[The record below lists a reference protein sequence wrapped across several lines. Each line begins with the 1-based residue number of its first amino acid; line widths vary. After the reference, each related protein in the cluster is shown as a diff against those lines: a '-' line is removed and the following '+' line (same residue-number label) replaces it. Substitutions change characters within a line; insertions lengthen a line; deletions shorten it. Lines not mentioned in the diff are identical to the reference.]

1 MCRTGCLTQDHD
13 SYGDCLRSAN
23 IQIDRYGLSPT
34 GGVELDKRKDRTL
47 ERFRQCV
54 KGGVTPTAPTKT
66 AVERAE
72 RVAESA

>member
-1 MCRTGCLTQDHD
+1 MCRTGCPTQDHETW
-13 SYGDCLRSAN
+13 GACAKAAA

-34 GGVELDKRKDRTL
+34 GGVELDKRKDHTL